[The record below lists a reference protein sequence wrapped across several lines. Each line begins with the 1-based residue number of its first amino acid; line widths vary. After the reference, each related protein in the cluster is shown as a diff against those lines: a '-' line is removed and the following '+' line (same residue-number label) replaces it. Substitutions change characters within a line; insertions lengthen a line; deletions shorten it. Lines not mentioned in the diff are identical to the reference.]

1 VGFVGALVGQYLTQ
15 RRQSESLL
23 QVEKP
28 EAQGA
33 HEAALQNYFEQA
45 GKLLI
50 DQPLRRASPGDN
62 LGTVVRAQTLAILEG
77 LDFDRKRIL
86 LQFLYESGL
95 IRKDNPVV
103 GLVAANLSRADLSE
117 RDEFKSLEAIAARR
131 DIPSGAPPE
140 LGTARA

>member
-1 VGFVGALVGQYLTQ
+1 
-15 RRQSESLL
+15 
-23 QVEKP
+23 
-28 EAQGA
+28 
-33 HEAALQNYFEQA
+33 
-45 GKLLI
+45 
-50 DQPLRRASPGDN
+50 
-62 LGTVVRAQTLAILEG
+62 

-95 IRKDNPVV
+95 IRKDKPVV

-131 DIPSGAPPE
+131 KIPSRASPG